1 MINLHIPFQ
10 TDWREEGAEEELGLG
25 VALDVEQGD
34 PAHAL
39 LTHLQSHFCDFNA
52 SFLFNLIVFK
62 IYNEAALRAPC
73 RIIDAKYLDM
83 SSHSH
88 KVLRN

>member
-1 MINLHIPFQ
+1 M
-10 TDWREEGAEEELGLG
+10 
-25 VALDVEQGD
+25 ALDVEQGD

-52 SFLFNLIVFK
+52 SFVFNLIVF
-62 IYNEAALRAPC
+62 NGLAVLQTPC